1 MLAMGLS
8 TVLFLG
14 GCAGLPTGLTAP
26 VEAAPSQPRA
36 TGVTNPSAAPAA
48 SGSSAST
55 ASAATLPGATSSAVA
70 SASTGVPVSSTG
82 STQQNLAASAERARP
97 PSENAAGSSPPAAPP
112 TPPATSLR
120 ALTGAQDL
128 EVGDRSDLWERVRQG
143 FAMPDLESD
152 LVKRWEQWYATRPDY
167 VQRMTERGGRY
178 LFHVVEEVHKRGLP
192 MELALLPFIESAF
205 NPQAL
210 SVASASGMWQFMPA
224 TGLQYELKQNLFRD
238 DRRDVLAST
247 RAALDYL
254 QMLHRMFDDWHL
266 ALAAYNWGQGNVQRA
281 LERNRRARQDLVY
294 TALRMPD
301 ETRNYVPKLQAVK
314 NIVMT
319 PGAFG
324 LTLPKLENH
333 PFFLT
338 VNIDRD
344 MDAELVARLAGLSM
358 DEFQALNPQLNKP
371 VLLAAGTPQVLLPYD
386 SANQFVRA
394 MGLHS
399 GPWASWT
406 AWVAPRTMR
415 PAEAAK
421 LVGLSEARLRELNK
435 IPEGMVIKA
444 GSALIVPRSHDHT
457 QDVTEQL
464 ADQARIQLAPDGQ
477 RTVRRTVKAH
487 PHGESLAAFARRHG
501 HSVTDLAQWN
511 KLSAQAMLRPG
522 QALTVMSVVQASAGQ
537 PRRGKAAA
545 PAAGRKE
552 RAGAASRAT
561 PKSGQA
567 ARPRAAAPR

>member
-314 NIVMT
+314 NIVMS
-319 PGAFG
+319 PAAFG
-324 LTLPKLENH
+324 LNLPKLENH

-386 SANQFVRA
+386 SANRFVRA
-394 MGLHS
+394 LGLHP

-421 LVGLSEARLRELNK
+421 LVGLSEAKLRELNK
-435 IPEGMVIKA
+435 IPERMLIKA
-444 GSALIVPRSHDHT
+444 GSALIVPRPHDHT

-487 PHGESLAAFARRHG
+487 PQGESLAAFARRHG
-501 HSVTDLAQWN
+501 HSVSDLAQWN

-537 PRRGKAAA
+537 PRRAKAAA
-545 PAAGRKE
+545 PAAGRND
-552 RAGAASRAT
+552 RAGTTTRTA
-561 PKSGQA
+561 PKPGQT
-567 ARPRAAAPR
+567 ARPRTATPR

>member
-1 MLAMGLS
+1 
-8 TVLFLG
+8 
-14 GCAGLPTGLTAP
+14 
-26 VEAAPSQPRA
+26 
-36 TGVTNPSAAPAA
+36 
-48 SGSSAST
+48 
-55 ASAATLPGATSSAVA
+55 
-70 SASTGVPVSSTG
+70 VSSTG

-97 PSENAAGSSPPAAPP
+97 PSENAAGSSPTAALPTPP
-112 TPPATSLR
+112 TPSLR

-128 EVGDRSDLWERVRQG
+128 EFGDRSDLWERVRQG

-314 NIVMT
+314 NIVMS
-319 PGAFG
+319 PAAFG

-386 SANQFVRA
+386 SANRFVRA
-394 MGLHS
+394 LGLHP

-421 LVGLSEARLRELNK
+421 LVGLSEAKLRELNK
-435 IPEGMVIKA
+435 IPERMLIKA
-444 GSALIVPRSHDHT
+444 GSALIVPRPHDHT

-487 PHGESLAAFARRHG
+487 PQGESLAAFARRHG
-501 HSVTDLAQWN
+501 HSVSDLAQWN

-537 PRRGKAAA
+537 PRRAKAAA
-545 PAAGRKE
+545 PAAGRND
-552 RAGAASRAT
+552 RAGTTTRTA
-561 PKSGQA
+561 PKPGQT
-567 ARPRAAAPR
+567 ARPRTATPR

>member
-1 MLAMGLS
+1 MGLS
-8 TVLFLG
+8 AVLFLG

-314 NIVMT
+314 NIVMS
-319 PGAFG
+319 PAAFG
-324 LTLPKLENH
+324 LNLPKLENH

-344 MDAELVARLAGLSM
+344 MDAELVACLAGLSM

-386 SANQFVRA
+386 SANRFVRA
-394 MGLHS
+394 LGLHP

-421 LVGLSEARLRELNK
+421 LVGLSEAKLRELNK
-435 IPEGMVIKA
+435 IPERMLIKA
-444 GSALIVPRSHDHT
+444 GSALIVPRPHDHT

-487 PHGESLAAFARRHG
+487 PQGESLAAFARRHG
-501 HSVTDLAQWN
+501 HSVSDLAQWN

-537 PRRGKAAA
+537 PRRAKAAA
-545 PAAGRKE
+545 PAAGRND
-552 RAGAASRAT
+552 RAGTTARTA
-561 PKSGQA
+561 PKPGQA
-567 ARPRAAAPR
+567 ARPRTATPR

>member
-314 NIVMT
+314 NIVMS
-319 PGAFG
+319 PAAFG

-371 VLLAAGTPQVLLPYD
+371 VLLAAGTPQALLPYD
-386 SANQFVRA
+386 SANRFVRA
-394 MGLHS
+394 LGLHP

-421 LVGLSEARLRELNK
+421 LVGLSEAKLRELNK
-435 IPEGMVIKA
+435 IPERMLIKA
-444 GSALIVPRSHDHT
+444 GSALIVPRPHDHT

-487 PHGESLAAFARRHG
+487 PQGESLAAFARRHG
-501 HSVTDLAQWN
+501 HSVSDLAQWN

-537 PRRGKAAA
+537 PRRAKAAA
-545 PAAGRKE
+545 PAAGRND
-552 RAGAASRAT
+552 RAGTTARTA
-561 PKSGQA
+561 PKPGQA
-567 ARPRAAAPR
+567 ARPRTATPR

>member
-1 MLAMGLS
+1 MGLS
-8 TVLFLG
+8 TLLFLG

-26 VEAAPSQPRA
+26 VETARPQALAAGAS
-36 TGVTNPSAAPAA
+36 NPSSDPVAA
-48 SGSSAST
+48 GSSASA
-55 ASAATLPGATSSAVA
+55 ASGATLPGTSTSTAVATASSAA
-70 SASTGVPVSSTG
+70 PVGGHG
-82 STQQNLAASAERARP
+82 SPQQNLAASAERTQP
-97 PSENAAGSSPPAAPP
+97 PSEGDTGTSPTAAPP
-112 TPPATSLR
+112 ATPSTSLR

-128 EVGDRSDLWERVRQG
+128 ELGDRSDLWERVRQG
-143 FAMPDLESD
+143 FAMPDLDSD

-178 LFHVVEEVHKRGLP
+178 LFHVVEEVNKRGLP

-314 NIVMT
+314 NIVMS

-421 LVGLSEARLRELNK
+421 LVGLSEARLRKLNK

-487 PHGESLAAFARRHG
+487 PQGESLAAFARRHG

-537 PRRGKAAA
+537 PRRAKAAA

-552 RAGAASRAT
+552 RAGAAPRAT

>member
-1 MLAMGLS
+1 
-8 TVLFLG
+8 
-14 GCAGLPTGLTAP
+14 
-26 VEAAPSQPRA
+26 
-36 TGVTNPSAAPAA
+36 
-48 SGSSAST
+48 
-55 ASAATLPGATSSAVA
+55 
-70 SASTGVPVSSTG
+70 
-82 STQQNLAASAERARP
+82 
-97 PSENAAGSSPPAAPP
+97 
-112 TPPATSLR
+112 
-120 ALTGAQDL
+120 
-128 EVGDRSDLWERVRQG
+128 
-143 FAMPDLESD
+143 
-152 LVKRWEQWYATRPDY
+152 
-167 VQRMTERGGRY
+167 
-178 LFHVVEEVHKRGLP
+178 
-192 MELALLPFIESAF
+192 
-205 NPQAL
+205 
-210 SVASASGMWQFMPA
+210 
-224 TGLQYELKQNLFRD
+224 LKQNLFRD

-314 NIVMT
+314 NIVMS

-421 LVGLSEARLRELNK
+421 LVGLSEARLRKLNK

-487 PHGESLAAFARRHG
+487 PQGESLAAFARRHG

-537 PRRGKAAA
+537 PRRAKAAA

-552 RAGAASRAT
+552 RAGAAPRAT

>member
-1 MLAMGLS
+1 MGLS

-26 VEAAPSQPRA
+26 VETPRPQAQAAGAS
-36 TGVTNPSAAPAA
+36 NPSSDPVAA
-48 SGSSAST
+48 GSSASA
-55 ASAATLPGATSSAVA
+55 ASGTTLPGTSTSTAVATASSAA
-70 SASTGVPVSSTG
+70 PVGGHG
-82 STQQNLAASAERARP
+82 SPQQNLAASAERTQP
-97 PSENAAGSSPPAAPP
+97 PSEGDTGTSPTAAPP
-112 TPPATSLR
+112 ATPSTSLR

-128 EVGDRSDLWERVRQG
+128 ELGDRSDLWERVRQG
-143 FAMPDLESD
+143 FAMPDLDSD

-394 MGLHS
+394 MGIHS

-487 PHGESLAAFARRHG
+487 PQGESLAAFARRHG

-552 RAGAASRAT
+552 RAGAAARTT

>member
-1 MLAMGLS
+1 MGLS
-8 TVLFLG
+8 AVLFLG

-26 VEAAPSQPRA
+26 VETVQPQRQAA
-36 TGVTNPSAAPAA
+36 GVSNPSAAPVA
-48 SGSSAST
+48 SASSAHA
-55 ASAATLPGATSSAVA
+55 ASAATLPGATSSAA
-70 SASTGVPVSSTG
+70 AAASTRASVGG
-82 STQQNLAASAERARP
+82 SGSPQQNLAASAEPSQP
-97 PSENAAGSSPPAAPP
+97 PSENAAGSSPTAAPP
-112 TPPATSLR
+112 TPPATPLR

-128 EVGDRSDLWERVRQG
+128 ELGDRSDLWERIRQG

-314 NIVMT
+314 NIVLS
-319 PGAFG
+319 PAAFG

-386 SANQFVRA
+386 SANRFVKA
-394 MGLHS
+394 LGVHP

-421 LVGLSEARLRELNK
+421 LVGLSEVRLRELNK
-435 IPEGMVIKA
+435 IPERMLIKA
-444 GSALIVPRSHDHT
+444 GSALIVPRPHDHT

-487 PHGESLAAFARRHG
+487 PKGESLAAFARRHG
-501 HSVTDLAQWN
+501 HSVSDLAQWN

-537 PRRGKAAA
+537 PRRTKAAA

-561 PKSGQA
+561 PKSGQQ
-567 ARPRAAAPR
+567 ARPRTAAPR

>member
-1 MLAMGLS
+1 
-8 TVLFLG
+8 
-14 GCAGLPTGLTAP
+14 
-26 VEAAPSQPRA
+26 
-36 TGVTNPSAAPAA
+36 
-48 SGSSAST
+48 
-55 ASAATLPGATSSAVA
+55 
-70 SASTGVPVSSTG
+70 
-82 STQQNLAASAERARP
+82 
-97 PSENAAGSSPPAAPP
+97 
-112 TPPATSLR
+112 
-120 ALTGAQDL
+120 
-128 EVGDRSDLWERVRQG
+128 
-143 FAMPDLESD
+143 MPDLESD
-152 LVKRWEQWYATRPDY
+152 LVKKWEQWYATRPDY

-314 NIVMT
+314 NILLSPAT
-319 PGAFG
+319 FG

-386 SANQFVRA
+386 SANRFVGALAR
-394 MGLHS
+394 HT

-406 AWVAPRTMR
+406 AWVAPRTLR

-421 LVGLSEARLRELNK
+421 LVGFSEARLRELNK
-435 IPEGMVIKA
+435 IPERMVIKA
-444 GSALIVPRSHDHT
+444 GSTLIVPRPHHHT

-464 ADQARIQLAPDGQ
+464 ADQARIQLAPDGP
-477 RTVRRTVKAH
+477 RMVRRTVKAH
-487 PHGESLAAFARRHG
+487 AKGESLAAFARRHG

-522 QALTVMSVVQASAGQ
+522 QALTVMSFVQASAGQ
-537 PRRGKAAA
+537 PKRAKGAA
-545 PAAGRKE
+545 PATARKE
-552 RAGAASRAT
+552 RAGARSSPKPGPATRARDAT
-561 PKSGQA
+561 P
-567 ARPRAAAPR
+567 R